1 MPIRGFVA
9 RVPYELFVWP
19 ISFFFFHQG
28 GVGRGFAIGQSE
40 IDRIL

>member
-19 ISFFFFHQG
+19 ISFFFFFIREALDA
-28 GVGRGFAIGQSE
+28 VLR
-40 IDRIL
+40 